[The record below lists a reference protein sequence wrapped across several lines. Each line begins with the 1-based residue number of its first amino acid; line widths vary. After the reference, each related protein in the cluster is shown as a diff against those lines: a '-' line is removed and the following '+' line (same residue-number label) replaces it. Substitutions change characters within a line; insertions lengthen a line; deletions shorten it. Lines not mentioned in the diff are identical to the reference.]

1 MLIIVNMGSMNMYK
15 LQVNFCSFVYVTD
28 MHIIEVCKDLIMQ
41 LAVVRNDII
50 QDKMLPTLVSIIQQ
64 RTPDTLPSNLQPVSN
79 VASYN
84 IYQTLVN

>member
-1 MLIIVNMGSMNMYK
+1 
-15 LQVNFCSFVYVTD
+15 

>member
-1 MLIIVNMGSMNMYK
+1 MYK
-15 LQVNFCSFVYVTD
+15 LQVNFCSFIYVTD

-64 RTPDTLPSNLQPVSN
+64 RTPDTLPSSLQPVSN

>member
-1 MLIIVNMGSMNMYK
+1 MKRTTRQHECPQAMSE
-15 LQVNFCSFVYVTD
+15 FCCFMYVTD

-64 RTPDTLPSNLQPVSN
+64 RTPDTLPSSLQPVSN
-79 VASYN
+79 VASYD

>member
-1 MLIIVNMGSMNMYK
+1 
-15 LQVNFCSFVYVTD
+15 

-64 RTPDTLPSNLQPVSN
+64 RTPDTLPSSLQPVRN
-79 VASYN
+79 VH
-84 IYQTLVN
+84 